1 MRIHPRFVLDDVK
14 NNGIENQ
21 NNHWQPLH
29 KMCPFCLLDFRY
41 VELLMHYIQGFV
53 ALSFDLVA
61 CSIYSLIEENDEDSL
76 YFFTK
81 SGLGSKVDFLNTNV
95 SNRNTHIP
103 SFGEDH
109 SPERY
114 LFDAKH
120 YIKVLVLS

>member
-1 MRIHPRFVLDDVK
+1 MF
-14 NNGIENQ
+14 
-21 NNHWQPLH
+21 
-29 KMCPFCLLDFRY
+29 
-41 VELLMHYIQGFV
+41 
-53 ALSFDLVA
+53 VA

-114 LFDAKH
+114 QLFTCLGTYLMLKSQ
-120 YIKVLVLS
+120 VLESGGARVAI